1 MREIKVSESE
11 SLWYL
16 PDGRIEYTKY
26 KSITYIGR
34 LDGAKHKFRDMECE
48 HIFSQAVGKIR
59 KRVAIGQEYWLT
71 CNQMLSKVNGYNMPI
86 EPVTDRITEVVA
98 IPKINEYPNEIYE
111 VDYFE
116 GLLLQLRTY
125 SGMFIRSASKKSL
138 KSKLI
143 AFKNNI
149 RLSHFKTLLKM
160 FCLFVAGLMVAGVVV
175 QVLNKLS

>member
-71 CNQMLSKVNGYNMPI
+71 CNQMLEAAKVKTVTLEDVLPDELKNMVY
-86 EPVTDRITEVVA
+86 EQ
-98 IPKINEYPNEIYE
+98 EY
-111 VDYFE
+111 FS
-116 GLLLQLRTY
+116 GLLLQLKTY

>member
-1 MREIKVSESE
+1 MLEAAKVKTVTLEDVLPDELKNMVYESE
-11 SLWYL
+11 
-16 PDGRIEYTKY
+16 
-26 KSITYIGR
+26 
-34 LDGAKHKFRDMECE
+34 
-48 HIFSQAVGKIR
+48 
-59 KRVAIGQEYWLT
+59 
-71 CNQMLSKVNGYNMPI
+71 
-86 EPVTDRITEVVA
+86 
-98 IPKINEYPNEIYE
+98 
-111 VDYFE
+111 YFE
-116 GLLLQLRTY
+116 GLLLQLKTY

>member
-71 CNQMLSKVNGYNMPI
+71 CNQMLEAAKVKTVTLEDVLPDELKNM
-86 EPVTDRITEVVA
+86 V
-98 IPKINEYPNEIYE
+98 YE
-111 VDYFE
+111 SEYFE
-116 GLLLQLRTY
+116 GLLLQLKTY

-149 RLSHFKTLLKM
+149 RLSHFKALLKM